1 MGNEIIFWLSCG
13 LVGYAYF
20 GYPLLLS
27 VLSLFRSREVMKAD
41 ITPSVTFVITAYNE
55 EERIT
60 EKLDNT
66 LKLSYPKEILEII
79 VASDCSS
86 DRTDDMVRS
95 YADRGVRL
103 IRASIRKGK
112 EGTQQLAVRAT
123 KGDIL
128 VFSDAATILPEN
140 AIRNIVSNFYDP
152 TVGCV
157 SSQDRFL
164 DKEGRISGEGAYVRY
179 EMFLRVLEARVNSLV
194 GLSGSFF
201 AVRRT
206 VCEPW
211 ADDLQSDFNTLLNSV
226 SSGMRGVIDPSSI
239 GYYRNLTNEK
249 QEYQRKVRTVLRGL
263 SVIARR
269 RGMLNPFRYGVF
281 SWQLFSHKLCRWLVP
296 FGLIAAFLS
305 NLMLASEAKMYAGML
320 VLQLCFYGIAVVG
333 NISSIACRSLVKLA
347 AFFVLVN
354 VSILEAWVRFFKGHR
369 VVAWESSRR

>member
-1 MGNEIIFWLSCG
+1 MGIEIIYWLSCG

-20 GYPLLLS
+20 GYPLLLGIM
-27 VLSLFRSREVMKAD
+27 SLFRAREVMKGE

-55 EERIT
+55 ENRIA
-60 EKLDNT
+60 EKLENT
-66 LKLSYPKEILEII
+66 LMLSYPDALLEIV

-86 DRTDDMVRS
+86 DKTDDIAQS
-95 YADRGVRL
+95 YATRGVRL
-103 IRASIRKGK
+103 IRASSRKGK
-112 EGTQQLAVRAT
+112 EGTQQLAVRAAR
-123 KGDIL
+123 GDIL

-140 AIRNIVSNFYDP
+140 AIRNIVSNFHDS

-179 EMFLRVLEARVNSLV
+179 EMFLRVLETRVNSLV

-201 AVRRT
+201 AARRT

-226 SSGMRGVIDPSSI
+226 SSGMRGVLDQSSI
-239 GYYRNLTNEK
+239 GYYRNLANEN

-263 SVIARR
+263 SVMARR
-269 RGMLNPFRYGVF
+269 RKMLNPFRHGLF
-281 SWQLFSHKLCRWLVP
+281 SWQLFSHKICRWLVP
-296 FGLIAAFLS
+296 FGLIAALLS
-305 NLMLASEAKMYAGML
+305 NLVLALDASFYAGTL
-320 VLQLCFYGIAVVG
+320 VVQLFFYSIAAVG
-333 NISSIACRSLVKLA
+333 NISSIACRSIVKLA

-354 VSILEAWVRFFKGHR
+354 VSILDAWVHFFKGHR

>member
-1 MGNEIIFWLSCG
+1 MGNEIVFWLSLG

-20 GYPLLLS
+20 GYPLLLGMMA
-27 VLSLFRSREVMKAD
+27 LFRAREVRRAD

-55 EERIT
+55 EGRIA

-66 LKLSYPKEILEII
+66 LKLAYPKELLEII
-79 VASDCSS
+79 VASDCST
-86 DRTDDMVRS
+86 DRTDDMVRF
-95 YADRGVRL
+95 YTDRGVRL

-128 VFSDAATILPEN
+128 VFSDAATILSED

-179 EMFLRVLEARVNSLV
+179 EMFLRMLETRVHSLV

-211 ADDLQSDFNTLLNSV
+211 ADDLQSDFNTVLNSV
-226 SSGMRGVIDPSSI
+226 SAGMRGVIDPSSI

-269 RGMLNPFRYGVF
+269 RGMLNPLRYGVF

-305 NLMLASEAKMYAGML
+305 NLILASEAKMYAGML

-333 NISSIACRSLVKLA
+333 NISSMACRSLVKLA